1 MPGIVSDR
9 EWNHMSG
16 LASGAVLLLF
26 LLVAGAPV
34 AAALAQ
40 ADPGQALAALPLW
53 GRTAALAAAGALG
66 ACLLGIPVGWAIAR
80 GTGRR
85 ILLGLTLALAILPTT
100 FSAIGWISAFGAQ
113 GSLVSWNGLYGPAGV
128 ALVWAC
134 CFWPLLALAVWG
146 ALSRLEP
153 ALEEAA
159 LLSLPPWR
167 VLLAVTL
174 PGAFPV
180 LLPAAAVAWILML
193 GDLGVPGCLQV
204 PVGAEAVHARF
215 VGSWDL
221 AGAAGMALPMLVMSC
236 AAVLLCRK
244 GFRSFA
250 SGGDPRA
257 GGATSPLS
265 LPVSCLAGLLAV
277 AAIGIP
283 VAGLAGWAG
292 RAGFPKALL
301 LLGGE
306 GRSTLAL
313 AAGTGLLASA
323 LGFAVSAVLARRPP
337 AMCAAAGL
345 AMLAFALPGTLVGMG
360 LIRIWN
366 VPDWRGA
373 VYGSWGILLLAAL
386 ARSLAPALLM
396 AWSAFRAIPSSFDEA
411 ARLCGLPFWRRALS
425 ISLPLG
431 RGRLAAGALLAAV
444 VAAGEVAATS
454 LVSPPGVQ
462 TLAARLFS
470 LVHFGADG
478 VVGATALM
486 GMAGVVVLGF
496 GIAFAL
502 ASRS

>member
-1 MPGIVSDR
+1 
-9 EWNHMSG
+9 MSVF
-16 LASGAVLLLF
+16 ASGAALILF

-34 AAALAQ
+34 AAALST

-66 ACLLGIPVGWAIAR
+66 ACLIGIPVGWAIAR

-85 ILLGLTLALAILPTT
+85 VLLGLTLAQAILPTT
-100 FSAIGWISAFGAQ
+100 CSAIGWISAFGAQ

-128 ALVWAC
+128 PLVWAC
-134 CFWPLLALAVWG
+134 CFWPLVALAVWG

-174 PGAFPV
+174 PAAFPV
-180 LLPAAAVAWILML
+180 LLPAGAVAWILML
-193 GDLGVPGCLQV
+193 ADLGVPGCLQV
-204 PVGAEAVHARF
+204 PVGAESVHARF
-215 VGSWDL
+215 VGSWDA
-221 AGAAGMALPMLVMSC
+221 AGAAGMSLPMLALAC
-236 AAVLLCRK
+236 AAVLLSWK
-244 GFRSFA
+244 GIRAFA
-250 SGGDPRA
+250 SGGDPRTEGTA
-257 GGATSPLS
+257 SPLRR
-265 LPVSCLAGLLAV
+265 PVSCLAALLAV
-277 AAIGIP
+277 AVIGIP
-283 VAGLAGWAG
+283 VSGLAGWAG
-292 RAGFPKALL
+292 RDGFPRALG
-301 LLGGE
+301 LLGNE
-306 GRSTLAL
+306 GRSTLML

-323 LGFAVSAVLARRPP
+323 LGFAVSAVLAGRPM
-337 AMCAAAGL
+337 AMRAAAGL
-345 AMLAFALPGTLVGMG
+345 AVLAFALPGTLVGMG

-366 VPDWRGA
+366 APDWRGA

-396 AWSAFRAIPSSFDEA
+396 AWSAFRAIPRSYDEA
-411 ARLCGLPFWRRALS
+411 ARLCGLPFWRRTLA

-470 LVHFGADG
+470 LIHFGADG

-502 ASRS
+502 VPRS

>member
-1 MPGIVSDR
+1 
-9 EWNHMSG
+9 MSA
-16 LASGAVLLLF
+16 LASVAVLLVF
-26 LLVAGAPV
+26 LCVAGAPA

-40 ADPGQALAALPLW
+40 ADPSQALAALPLW

-66 ACLLGIPVGWAIAR
+66 ACVVGIPVGWAIAR
-80 GTGRR
+80 GPGRR
-85 ILLGLTLALAILPTT
+85 ILLGLTLAQAILPTT

-113 GSLVSWNGLYGPAGV
+113 GSLVPWNGLYGPAGV
-128 ALVWAC
+128 ALVWAWS
-134 CFWPLLALAVWG
+134 FWPLVALAVWG

-159 LLSLPPWR
+159 MLSLPPWR

-174 PGAFPV
+174 PGVLPV
-180 LLPAAAVAWILML
+180 LLPAGAVAGILML

-204 PVGAEAVHARF
+204 PVGAEEVHARF
-215 VGSWDL
+215 VGSWDI
-221 AGAAGMALPMLVMSC
+221 AGAAGMALPMLGLAC

-244 GFRSFA
+244 GFRAIA

-257 GGATSPLS
+257 ASPFRHPLS
-265 LPVSCLAGLLAV
+265 SLAFLLAV
-277 AAIGIP
+277 ASLAIP

-292 RAGFPKALL
+292 RDGFPKALV

-306 GRSTLAL
+306 GRTTLVL

-323 LGFAVSAVLARRPP
+323 LGFAVSAVLARRPL
-337 AMCAAAGL
+337 AMRAAAGL
-345 AMLAFALPGTLVGMG
+345 AVLSFALPGTLVGMG

-366 VPDWRGA
+366 KPDWRGA

-386 ARSLAPALLM
+386 ARSLAPALLL
-396 AWSAFRAIPSSFDEA
+396 AWRGVDAIPRSYDEA
-411 ARLCGLPFWRRALS
+411 ARLCGLPFWRRTLS
-425 ISLPLG
+425 ISLPLS

-454 LVSPPGVQ
+454 LISPPGVQ
-462 TLAARLFS
+462 TLASRLFS

-486 GMAGVVVLGF
+486 GLAGVAVLGF

-502 ASRS
+502 APRS

>member
-1 MPGIVSDR
+1 
-9 EWNHMSG
+9 MSG
-16 LASGAVLLLF
+16 FASGAVLILF
-26 LLVAGAPV
+26 LLVAGVPA
-34 AAALAQ
+34 AAALSQ

-80 GTGRR
+80 GALRR
-85 ILLGLTLALAILPTT
+85 TLLGLTLALAILPTT

-113 GSLVSWNGLYGPAGV
+113 GSLVSCNGLYAPAGV
-128 ALVWAC
+128 VLVWAC
-134 CFWPLLALAVWG
+134 CFWPLVALAVWG

-153 ALEEAA
+153 HLEEAA

-167 VLLAVTL
+167 VMLAVTL
-174 PGAFPV
+174 PRTFPV
-180 LLPAAAVAWILML
+180 LLSAAAIVWILML

-204 PVGAEAVHARF
+204 RVGAESVHARF
-215 VGSWDL
+215 VGSWDA
-221 AGAAGMALPMLVMSC
+221 AGAAGTSLPMLAMSC
-236 AAVLLCRK
+236 AAVLLSWK
-244 GFRSFA
+244 GIRSFA

-257 GGATSPLS
+257 GGATSPLRR
-265 LPVSCLAGLLAV
+265 PISCLAALLAV

-283 VAGLAGWAG
+283 VSGLAGWAG
-292 RAGFPKALL
+292 RDGFPRALSI
-301 LLGGE
+301 LGGE
-306 GRSTLAL
+306 GRTTLAL
-313 AAGTGLLASA
+313 AVGTGLLASA
-323 LGFAVSAVLARRPP
+323 LGFAVSAALSRRPL
-337 AMCAAAGL
+337 AMRAAAGL
-345 AMLAFALPGTLVGMG
+345 AVLSFALPGTLVGMG

-366 VPDWRGA
+366 APDWRGA

-386 ARSLAPALLM
+386 ARALAPALLM
-396 AWSAFRAIPSSFDEA
+396 AWSGFRAIPSSYDEA
-411 ARLCGLPFWRRALS
+411 ARLCGLPFWRRALG
-425 ISLPLG
+425 ISLPLS

-462 TLAARLFS
+462 TLASRLFS

-496 GIAFAL
+496 WIAFAL
-502 ASRS
+502 APRSRERA